1 MKKTKQIT
9 AFLLSIMLMMGIV
22 GCSSTNEGKNDDKS
36 NQNVEE
42 SVNKDSH
49 YPVTITTYN
58 YKKEPVEIT
67 FDKAPEKVVA
77 IYQNS
82 IETLLALG
90 LEDKIVAAAG
100 LDHDVKDEY
109 KEAFS
114 KVKYMEEFAPS
125 KESIIMEQPDFILSW
140 YSLFDE
146 KRLGEVDYWHNNNTN
161 TYMSLN
167 SGVKEEKT
175 IENEITDILNLGKIF
190 NIEDKAQAIVDEIN
204 EKVKEVSESV
214 KDKEEQSTLIIEF
227 YDDQI
232 TTYGTNTLAGDMVS
246 KLGAEVL
253 NSKGKKINEEDLI
266 NLNPDSIFVVYMDRS
281 DENVPKQEV
290 NKILEN
296 KALQSLDAVKNKRV
310 YPIPLG
316 DMYSSGIRTIDGINT
331 FAKGLYSDLKN

>member
-1 MKKTKQIT
+1 MKKIKQMMV
-9 AFLLSIMLMMGIV
+9 FLLSFIFIIGAV
-22 GCSSTNEGKNDDKS
+22 GCSPTNEKKDEGKS
-36 NQNVEE
+36 NSKVEE
-42 SVNKDSH
+42 SANKDSH

-67 FDKAPEKVVA
+67 FNKAPEKVVA

-82 IETLLALG
+82 IETMLALG

-109 KEAFS
+109 KEAFK
-114 KVKYMEEFAPS
+114 KVKYLEEFTPS
-125 KESIIMEQPDFILSW
+125 KESIIMEKPDFILSW

-146 KRLGEVDYWHNNNTN
+146 KRLGEVDYWHKNNIN

-167 SGVKEEKT
+167 SGVKDEKT

-190 NIEDKAQAIVDEIN
+190 NVEDKAKELVDNIN
-204 EKVKEVSESV
+204 KKVEEVSKSV
-214 KDKEEQSTLIIEF
+214 KGKEKQSTLIVEF

-232 TTYGTNTLAGDMVS
+232 TTYGANSLGGDMVK
-246 KLGAEVL
+246 KLGADLL
-253 NSKGKKINEEDLI
+253 NPQGKKINEEDLI

-296 KALQSLDAVKNKRV
+296 KALKSLNAVKNKRV
-310 YPIPLG
+310 YAIPLG

-331 FAKGLYSDLKN
+331 FAKGLYPDLKN